1 MISKTFAKRHIG
13 AEPGFQWRGDDITR
27 IEGLSDAVFAF
38 AVTLLVVSLE
48 VPKTFDELY
57 LVMRGLPAF
66 AVSFLLLMF
75 VWYDQYTFFRRYG
88 INDFKTLALTIAQLF
103 LILFYIYP
111 LKFLW
116 SALLSPL
123 SDLLFPLPKEAEK
136 QYFSSAH
143 DVAFLMTLYHIGI
156 MAVYVTFSLL
166 YYHAYSKR
174 EELSLNIVELHDTKE
189 SIVNSLFF
197 VCLGLTGMLL
207 IIIGGDEMAGL
218 SGMIYPVIIA
228 PFFSIMG
235 AISRKKRD
243 KLLAQLQAG

>member
-1 MISKTFAKRHIG
+1 
-13 AEPGFQWRGDDITR
+13 
-27 IEGLSDAVFAF
+27 
-38 AVTLLVVSLE
+38 
-48 VPKTFDELY
+48 
-57 LVMRGLPAF
+57 
-66 AVSFLLLMF
+66 
-75 VWYDQYTFFRRYG
+75 
-88 INDFKTLALTIAQLF
+88 
-103 LILFYIYP
+103 
-111 LKFLW
+111 
-116 SALLSPL
+116 
-123 SDLLFPLPKEAEK
+123 
-136 QYFSSAH
+136 
-143 DVAFLMTLYHIGI
+143 MTLYHIGI